1 LLLAE
6 TLAPVDLNLKPL
18 RKFEAHPVA
27 ANTALGFV
35 DRRNARYTA
44 IGFVATRRAQASA
57 EGEKKKSQSVNAPL
71 HRYQRF
77 LTAR

>member
-6 TLAPVDLNLKPL
+6 TLAAVDLNLKPL
-18 RKFEAHPVA
+18 GEFKAHPVA
-27 ANTALGFV
+27 ANTTFGFV
-35 DRRNARYTA
+35 DRRNTRYTA
-44 IGFVATRRAQASA
+44 VGFVATRRAQTSA
-57 EGEKKKSQSVNAPL
+57 EGEKKNNQSVPAPL